1 MSHVFTLGDLEDF
14 SEKINLDEL
23 YEKKKQYDLN
33 KLEIFN
39 KLLDRI
45 HTKIKVTSRQKID
58 EQFCWFLVPEIMI
71 GVPKYDQG
79 ACISYLMD
87 KLQTNGFVVKYMH
100 PNVILISWKH
110 WIPDYVRSEIK
121 KKAGVNIDGYGNIVN
136 KGEKKEIENSG
147 NDLILN
153 RNTKVTKSNDKKDFK
168 SIADYTPSGN
178 LLYNKDLLK
187 KIESK
192 VIQ

>member
-23 YEKKKQYDLN
+23 YEKKKQYDLS

-39 KLLDRI
+39 KLLARI
-45 HTKIKVTSRQKID
+45 HTKIKLTSRQKID
-58 EQFCWFLVPEIMI
+58 EQYCWFVVPEVMI
-71 GVPKYDQG
+71 GVPKYDHS

-87 KLQTNGFVVKYMH
+87 KLHTNGFVVKYIH
-100 PNVILISWKH
+100 PNLILISWKE

-121 KKAGVNIDGYGNIVN
+121 KKAGVNIDGYGNIIN
-136 KGEKKEIENSG
+136 KQKDNNAIENKP
-147 NDLILN
+147 NDLMLN
-153 RNTKVTKSNDKKDFK
+153 KVSKPDINKDYK
-168 SIADYTPSGN
+168 SISEYTPTGN
-178 LLYNKDLLK
+178 MVYNKELFK

-192 VIQ
+192 FV